1 MTYIQN
7 VQIKTLNCR
16 TGFLILT
23 LYFQEDIGR
32 ANIALKAVSLL
43 GVDPVQLSRYTHT
56 HTHTGSSESIARCAR
71 SMKFLI
77 SVCVMVECTG
87 CSRKIVTFPNPLQP
101 IPCKRSECTLTPIGW
116 PFSVQP
122 IAGQYCQI
130 LRIHGEKQIFNCNRP
145 TGICFNNHII
155 RE

>member
-56 HTHTGSSESIARCAR
+56 HRNFIKYCPMCKVYEISDICMCDGRMYRVFKKNYNFSQSTATH
-71 SMKFLI
+71 
-77 SVCVMVECTG
+77 
-87 CSRKIVTFPNPLQP
+87 PLQ
-101 IPCKRSECTLTPIGW
+101 E
-116 PFSVQP
+116 V
-122 IAGQYCQI
+122 
-130 LRIHGEKQIFNCNRP
+130 
-145 TGICFNNHII
+145 
-155 RE
+155 